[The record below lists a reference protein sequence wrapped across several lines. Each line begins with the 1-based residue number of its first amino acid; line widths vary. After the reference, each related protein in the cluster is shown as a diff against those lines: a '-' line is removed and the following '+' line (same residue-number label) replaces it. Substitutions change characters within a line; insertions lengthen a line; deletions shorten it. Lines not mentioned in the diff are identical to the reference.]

1 MRNEDMQAKL
11 KTAFEHATPDVLGSV
26 LSDIESGNTEKNQ
39 IIVMGGQKN
48 MKNTIRNITAVAAAA
63 VLLIGGAAGFAVY
76 NNNYKVTSTISLD
89 VNPSVEITA
98 NRREDVLAVTALN
111 DDGRA
116 IIGDMDFSGSSIDV
130 TVNALIGSML
140 RNGYL
145 TDLANSILISVDDDD
160 AAHGAQL
167 QKKIADEV
175 NVLLQNNAFD
185 GAVLSQTVAKNSG
198 IQSLADEYG
207 ITAGKAQFVNEI
219 VASNPIHTFEELA
232 PLSINEL
239 NLLTTSSTVT
249 TTVESVGQASDKAYI
264 GGDRAKE
271 IAFADVGIVETDV
284 YGLEIEMDYERGV
297 MVYEVDFAAG
307 GYEYDYDVNATTGEI
322 VRNDREYDDDYYRA
336 DNNTGSGTNINANTN
351 TNTAASSGTAAS
363 GNTEYITPEK
373 AQEIA
378 LAHAGLTANEI
389 HQYRC
394 GFDYDDGRAEYE
406 VDFESGMYD
415 YDYDIDAVT
424 GEIVKQDKEYDD
436 DNVFENAL
444 ENVVDTITGGG
455 KQNNT
460 ASSGTTGTAT
470 AAGEYITADEAKA
483 IALSHAGVHEN
494 NVFDYDC
501 EFDNEK
507 GRAVYEIDFESMNY
521 EHDYDI
527 DAVTGEIIKSEKEFN
542 D

>member
-1 MRNEDMQAKL
+1 MRNEDIQAKL
-11 KTAFEHATPDVLGSV
+11 KTAFEHAAPDVLDSV

-48 MKNTIRNITAVAAAA
+48 MKNTIRSITAVAAAA
-63 VLLIGGAAGFAVY
+63 VLLVGGAAGFSVY
-76 NNNYKVTSTISLD
+76 NNNYKVASTISLD

-98 NRREDVLAVTALN
+98 NRKEDVLAVTALN

-160 AAHGAQL
+160 AAHGAAL

-175 NVLLQNNAFD
+175 NALLATNAFD
-185 GAVLSQTVAKNSG
+185 GAVLSQTIVKDSAV
-198 IQSLADEYG
+198 QTLADEYG
-207 ITAGKAQFVNEI
+207 ITAGKAQLVNEI
-219 VASNPIHTFEELA
+219 VASNPIRTFEELA

-239 NLLTTSSTVT
+239 NLLNASTTVS

-264 GGDRAKE
+264 GSDRAKE
-271 IAFADVGIVETDV
+271 IAFEHAGIVETDV
-284 YGLEIEMDYERGV
+284 YGLEVEMDYERGV
-297 MVYEVDFAAG
+297 MVYEVDFASG
-307 GYEYDYDVNATTGEI
+307 GYEYDYDVNATSGEI
-322 VRNDREYDDDYYRA
+322 VRNDRETDDDYCY
-336 DNNTGSGTNINANTN
+336 TGSRTNINAGAD
-351 TNTAASSGTAAS
+351 TAAKQENVSAPVTPAD
-363 GNTEYITPEK
+363 YITPEQAK
-373 AQEIA
+373 EAA
-378 LAHAGLTANEI
+378 LNHAGVTADTVFDYKCE
-389 HQYRC
+389 
-394 GFDYDDGRAEYE
+394 FDYDDGRAEYE
-406 VDFESGMYD
+406 IDFESGEYD

-424 GEIVKQDKEYDD
+424 GDIVKNNKEYD
-436 DNVFENAL
+436 L
-444 ENVVDTITGGG
+444 ENLVENGIS
-455 KQNNT
+455 NT
-460 ASSGTTGTAT
+460 SADGTT
-470 AAGEYITADEAKA
+470 EYITAEEAKS